1 MSVGTRIRSVRK
13 ELKMTLDEVA
23 TRAGMKAS
31 NLSDI
36 EAGKR
41 DIRTHTL
48 ERIAKA
54 LGCNP
59 AVLYDQIYETEEE
72 ITAGLRDL
80 INDEKTV
87 KLMSINELEI
97 SWMKSIR
104 FRPDQKPTKQD
115 YIDLL
120 FIYRNIE

>member
-1 MSVGTRIRSVRK
+1 MSVGSRIRSIRK
-13 ELKMTLDEVA
+13 ELKMTLEETA
-23 TRAGMKAS
+23 ARAGMKAS

-48 ERIAKA
+48 ERIAEA

-59 AVLYDQIYETEEE
+59 ADLYDQIFETEEE
-72 ITAGLRDL
+72 ITAGLREL
-80 INDEKTV
+80 LNDEKTM
-87 KLMSINELEI
+87 KLMSINEAEI

-120 FIYRNIE
+120 FIYRNIA

>member
-1 MSVGTRIRSVRK
+1 MSVGARIRSVRK
-13 ELKMTLDEVA
+13 ELKMTLDDVA
-23 TRAGMKAS
+23 KRAGMKAS

-36 EAGKR
+36 ESSKR

-54 LGCNP
+54 LSCNP
-59 AVLYDQIYETEEE
+59 AELYDQIYEIEEE
-72 ITAGLRDL
+72 ITAGLQNL

-87 KLMSINELEI
+87 KLMSIDEPEI

-120 FIYRNIE
+120 FIYRSIE